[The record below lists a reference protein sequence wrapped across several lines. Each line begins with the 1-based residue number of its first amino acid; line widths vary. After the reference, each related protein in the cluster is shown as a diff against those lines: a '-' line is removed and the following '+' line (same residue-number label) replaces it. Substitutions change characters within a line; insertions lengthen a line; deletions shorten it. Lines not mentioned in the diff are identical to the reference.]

1 MAEVKIS
8 GTGGL
13 PAGVA
18 LTGTEAFPADQGSP
32 PSTVYLTAAQIR
44 TYAQANLAP
53 VAASGSAGDITSGTL
68 DAARLPIA
76 TATTVGV
83 VSVTSGLSVT
93 AGGALSANVRSVAG
107 RTGDIVLTATDVS
120 AQKVITS
127 GTAAPTGGSDGDIY
141 LRYT

>member
-53 VAASGSAGDITSGTL
+53 VAASGSASDITSGTL
-68 DAARLPIA
+68 NTARLPTISYTSLSNVPA
-76 TATTVGV
+76 TLAH
-83 VSVTSGLSVT
+83 LFF
-93 AGGALSANVRSVAG
+93 R
-107 RTGDIVLTATDVS
+107 
-120 AQKVITS
+120 
-127 GTAAPTGGSDGDIY
+127 
-141 LRYT
+141 